1 MWTSEPNL
9 ITLGTGPRLKFV
21 NALKKNQS
29 QEKQNYGLTFRMPFD
44 SVIMPFGMPTKQ
56 TGIQT
61 N

>member
-1 MWTSEPNL
+1 MSEPNL
-9 ITLGTGPRLKFV
+9 IALKTGPRLKFA

-29 QEKQNYGLTFRMPFD
+29 QEKQNYGLTFRMPCD
-44 SVIMPFGMPTKQ
+44 SVIMPSGMPTKQ